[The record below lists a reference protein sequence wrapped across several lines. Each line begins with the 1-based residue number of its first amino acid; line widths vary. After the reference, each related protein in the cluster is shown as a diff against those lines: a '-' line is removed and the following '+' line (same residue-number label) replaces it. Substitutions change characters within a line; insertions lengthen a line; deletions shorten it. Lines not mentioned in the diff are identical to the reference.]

1 MRLLYLNFN
10 LWMKDEK
17 KVAMQTGFMSC
28 HVVEEIIRIGQIKG
42 WDVPQFHLPKTETA
56 NQLWNTKSSKRTN
69 KTKPIPEDVFDKILY
84 HAVHDEKDVLTKAG
98 IIIQSQ
104 TGLRINEVLSIQEGC
119 VKCTSD
125 GYDYMEVTLAKTEKG
140 EPIIHKVFINDIVK
154 DAIAELSEYTAELR
168 KESGLKELFVI
179 RNHGIRALNVA
190 KWNENRL
197 SHFIERYGI
206 RDNKGELYP
215 LTSHQFRATFVRER
229 TKKPFGT
236 SMQRSSLN
244 TLKSIIRWC
253 QLHRPNDVPT
263 TEIFTGNEYI
273 GVNRKLKIDFI
284 PDDVVAQINEALK
297 KEENPYLKYGII
309 ILQSTGMRIGDLLK
323 LHIDCIKPH
332 LISGY
337 TIEWTQH
344 KGHKDKPP
352 MPVRSECVAAIEKLI
367 KITAELRDEA
377 DEKDKDTLM
386 IWRVPKGKCCGKVI
400 AINAVRFNNKW
411 MKKFIKKNNIKDA
424 NGDYYNLTSHQF
436 RRTLGTDM
444 LSKGTNI
451 NVIQQVLGH
460 SDPSVTKRFYAD
472 VKDKERAEVFKS
484 VGVIGNINQIQSSAF
499 DNVSEFEWFK
509 ANKDKG
515 ACMCDGYCTK
525 PVVDGKICDRLIKR
539 QKCYTCSRY
548 ITTPEYLEAHKKHLA
563 NLEKQLEE
571 GAIYGEHYAE
581 HFIPTIEV
589 LKVIIERL
597 EGLQNGN

>member
-1 MRLLYLNFN
+1 MTSRPDGDVWNIVDNDKDSQHYGRNF
-10 LWMKDEK
+10 KFD
-17 KVAMQTGFMSC
+17 FSYISS
-28 HVVEEIIRIGQIKG
+28 EEI
-42 WDVPQFHLPKTETA
+42 
-56 NQLWNTKSSKRTN
+56 
-69 KTKPIPEDVFDKILY
+69 
-84 HAVHDEKDVLTKAG
+84 KDVIKDYVWQNYRVGNKSLSTLYGQVHVHVFQFIRFADTRNITSLKGLTN
-98 IIIQSQ
+98 
-104 TGLRINEVLSIQEGC
+104 TDV
-119 VKCTSD
+119 D
-125 GYDYMEVTLAKTEKG
+125 
-140 EPIIHKVFINDIVK
+140 
-154 DAIAELSEYTAELR
+154 
-168 KESGLKELFVI
+168 
-179 RNHGIRALNVA
+179 
-190 KWNENRL
+190 
-197 SHFIERYGI
+197 HFISYLHTTI
-206 RDNKGELYP
+206 
-215 LTSHQFRATFVRER
+215 SER

-236 SMQRSSLN
+236 GVQRISLN

-284 PDDVVAQINEALK
+284 PDDVVAQINESLK
-297 KEENPYLKYGII
+297 KEENSYLKYGII

-323 LHIDCIKPH
+323 LRIDCIKPH

-344 KGHKDKPP
+344 KGRKDKAP

-367 KITAELRDEA
+367 EITAEFRDEA

-386 IWRVPKGKCCGKVI
+386 IWRVPKGKYCGKVI
-400 AINAVRFNNKW
+400 AINNVRFNNDW

-509 ANKDKG
+509 ANKDKCVAG
-515 ACMCDGYCTK
+515 LCDGYCTK
-525 PVVDGKICDRLIKR
+525 PVTDGNICPRLLKR

-548 ITTPEYLEAHKKHLA
+548 ITTPEYLEAHKQHLA

>member
-1 MRLLYLNFN
+1 MASRLDGDVWNTVDNDKDSQHYGRNF
-10 LWMKDEK
+10 KFD
-17 KVAMQTGFMSC
+17 FSYISS
-28 HVVEEIIRIGQIKG
+28 EEI
-42 WDVPQFHLPKTETA
+42 
-56 NQLWNTKSSKRTN
+56 
-69 KTKPIPEDVFDKILY
+69 
-84 HAVHDEKDVLTKAG
+84 KDV
-98 IIIQSQ
+98 
-104 TGLRINEVLSIQEGC
+104 
-119 VKCTSD
+119 
-125 GYDYMEVTLAKTEKG
+125 
-140 EPIIHKVFINDIVK
+140 VK
-154 DAIAELSEYTAELR
+154 DYVWQNYRVGNKSLYTLYCEVHTRVFQFIRFADTRNITSL
-168 KESGLKELFVI
+168 KGLTNTDVD
-179 RNHGIRALNVA
+179 
-190 KWNENRL
+190 
-197 SHFIERYGI
+197 HFISYLHTTI
-206 RDNKGELYP
+206 
-215 LTSHQFRATFVRER
+215 SER

-236 SMQRSSLN
+236 GMQRISLN
-244 TLKSIIRWC
+244 ALKSIIRWC

-323 LHIDCIKPH
+323 LRIDCIKPH
-332 LISGY
+332 PISGS
-337 TIEWTQH
+337 TIEWVQH
-344 KGHKDKPP
+344 KGRKNKAP

-367 KITAELRDEA
+367 EITKDMRNET
-377 DEKDKDTLM
+377 DEKDKDVLM
-386 IWRVPKGKCCGKVI
+386 IWRTPKGKKAGKVM
-400 AINAVRFNNKW
+400 NLNSSCFNYW
-411 MKKFIKKNNIKDA
+411 FKKFIKDNDIKDA

-460 SDPSVTKRFYAD
+460 TDASVTKRFYAD

-499 DNVSEFEWFK
+499 DNISEFEWFK

-525 PVVDGKICDRLIKR
+525 PVIDGKICDRLLKR

-548 ITTPEYLEAHKKHLA
+548 ITTPEYLDAHKRHLA

-571 GAIYGEHYAE
+571 GVIYGEHYAE